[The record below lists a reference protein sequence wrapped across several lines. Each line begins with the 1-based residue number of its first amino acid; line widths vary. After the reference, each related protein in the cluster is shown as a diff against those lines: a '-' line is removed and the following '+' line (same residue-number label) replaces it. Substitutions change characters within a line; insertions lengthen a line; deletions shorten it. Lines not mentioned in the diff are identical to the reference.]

1 NRNLETVRIRVLP
14 PVLLAPLR
22 RPSPAPLRRPAT
34 CATAGV
40 HWSVFAPFLG
50 FITTHSVRGHTVPLE
65 HADTLAW
72 LTSTVHIKSF
82 VQFLRIR
89 SNNVTH
95 HGVITLLSNA
105 RSHLRPSTGFLWLHS
120 ELLDDLCLAG
130 DTRAHDIAVR
140 IPANVITHFGGS

>member
-1 NRNLETVRIRVLP
+1 
-14 PVLLAPLR
+14 
-22 RPSPAPLRRPAT
+22 
-34 CATAGV
+34 
-40 HWSVFAPFLG
+40 
-50 FITTHSVRGHTVPLE
+50 

-130 DTRAHDIAVR
+130 DTRAHDIAAHDNPEQAWR
-140 IPANVITHFGGS
+140 THCAEAYRELLQLE